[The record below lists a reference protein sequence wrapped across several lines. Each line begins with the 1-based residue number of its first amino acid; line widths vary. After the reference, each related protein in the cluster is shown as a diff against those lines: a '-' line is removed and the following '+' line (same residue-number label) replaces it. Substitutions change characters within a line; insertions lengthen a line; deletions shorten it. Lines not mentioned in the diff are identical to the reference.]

1 MLTKYFSERLSDT
14 QFGFD
19 SMDIEDFDIRYSLNY
34 SQGDGVAFY
43 GDIRHSLKN
52 LFQLFL
58 KEVGTLHQKI
68 NLRHNADKFFDLI
81 EELYQDNYCSKIYG
95 NSFSCHYSH
104 SHTMELEGPEQL
116 DQYDTDILKRYA
128 ADYKLSFREVN
139 LFIDTYPDFFC
150 WLEEHIR
157 YVSTILEKEGYEL
170 YENCTCY

>member
-1 MLTKYFSERLSDT
+1 MLTKYFSERLS

-19 SMDIEDFDIRYSLNY
+19 SIDIEDFDIRYSLNY

-43 GDIRHSLKN
+43 GDIHHSLKK

-58 KEVGTLHQKI
+58 KEVGTINQKV

-95 NSFSCHYSH
+95 NSFSYHYSH
-104 SHTMELEGPEQL
+104 FNTMELEGPKQL

-157 YVSTILEKEGYEL
+157 YVSSILEKEGYEL
-170 YENCTCY
+170 YESCTCY